1 MTEEV
6 KLNTMPVLFIGGPK
20 DGERV
25 ECSELPPVYPVS
37 VRNPHFNA
45 LINPVE
51 ASEAEVNTTMM
62 LVQVTYRREAFRTAA
77 GLYPVYVF
85 EEIPQQDVMHILL
98 DGYRPAAETTT
109 KH

>member
-6 KLNTMPVLFIGGPK
+6 KINPWPVLFIGGPK

-25 ECSELPPVYPVS
+25 EMTALPHTTAIKI
-37 VRNPHFNA
+37 RNPNYNA
-45 LINPVE
+45 LLCENKTAI
-51 ASEAEVNTTMM
+51 MFID
-62 LVQVTYRREAFRTAA
+62 VTYRREAFRTAA

-85 EEIPQQDVMHILL
+85 EEIPQQDVMHVLL
-98 DGYRPAAETTT
+98 TGYRPAVETAT